1 MGVGPAVA
9 IPKAVA
15 QAGLELGDIDVF
27 EINEAFASQVGQAEW
42 GRRQNEASV
51 VNKMWE
57 QEVSIYKEVKG
68 PLAFQEFV

>member
-27 EINEAFASQVGQAEW
+27 EINEAFASQVGQEEGG
-42 GRRQNEASV
+42 GRAGEEEINEAFTSQV
-51 VNKMWE
+51 
-57 QEVSIYKEVKG
+57 G
-68 PLAFQEFV
+68 